1 MPINETYKFSYTAI
15 FNVTLCGDGDF
26 AVAVPAC
33 FTVKS
38 TPASKS
44 LLMGRTQETEF
55 YARQA
60 LIALENDACQ

>member
-1 MPINETYKFSYTAI
+1 VVQS
-15 FNVTLCGDGDF
+15 L
-26 AVAVPAC
+26 AC
-33 FTVKS
+33 FARREPCLLRSFPLAMRKHHVAFLITDLGII
-38 TPASKS
+38 T